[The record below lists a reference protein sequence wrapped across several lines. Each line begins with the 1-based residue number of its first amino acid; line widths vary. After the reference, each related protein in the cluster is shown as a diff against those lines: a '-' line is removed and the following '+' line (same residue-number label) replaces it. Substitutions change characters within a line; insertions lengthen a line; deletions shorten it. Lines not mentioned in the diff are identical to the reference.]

1 MYLGLRVIK
10 LETYKKGE
18 IMEQKEII
26 REDLVKAFN
35 KMWGKFPEAVLLI
48 HKNRTI
54 VAFNER
60 AKNVSQGILSCGIKC
75 SSCPGD
81 HSLCRANE
89 ALRERKTTTL
99 EIELSGEQR
108 LSFWVPVENEL
119 DYYVHFN
126 LLVKRKEQIT
136 V

>member
-1 MYLGLRVIK
+1 
-10 LETYKKGE
+10 
-18 IMEQKEII
+18 MEQKEII

-35 KMWGKFPEAVLLI
+35 QMWGKFPETVLLI
-48 HKNRTI
+48 HKSRTI
-54 VAFNER
+54 VAYNEQ
-60 AKNVSQGILSCGIKC
+60 AENVSQGMLSCGMKC

-81 HSLCRANE
+81 HSRCRANE

-99 EIELSGEQR
+99 EIELAGEQR
-108 LSFWVPVENEL
+108 LSFWVPVEDEL

-126 LLVKRKEQIT
+126 LPVKKKEEIT